1 MNIPNILSL
10 LRILLV
16 PVFAALYTKGNVLQA
31 MAVLLVSAATDVL
44 DGAIARRYNM
54 VTELGKVLDPIADK
68 LIQAAMMLCAVASTP
83 LVWFLLAVYTLRELI
98 LSVLGLYVL
107 GITGKVY
114 SARWYGKACTVLVYL
129 VMISLLVYPD
139 IPHTSANT
147 AVLLC
152 VAAVGACLIMYVLNF
167 MHILEKYR
175 AQS

>member
-10 LRILLV
+10 MRILLV
-16 PVFAALYTKGNVLQA
+16 PAFAALYTQGNVLQA

-44 DGAIARRYNM
+44 DGAIARKYNM

-68 LIQAAMMLCAVASTP
+68 LIQAAMMFCAVVNTP
-83 LVWFLLAVYTLRELI
+83 LVWFLIAVYTLRELI

-107 GITGKVY
+107 SITGKVY
-114 SARWYGKACTVLVYL
+114 SARLYGKACTVIVYI

-139 IPHTSANT
+139 ISYTSANV

-152 VAAVGACLIMYVLNF
+152 VVAVGFCLILYVLNF
-167 MHILEKYR
+167 MHILERYR